1 MLSQVRPQ
9 DNKQTT
15 VAVVVFW
22 LEFGSVNLLL
32 TGKLG
37 RLLVLS
43 CSVLQML
50 VGVSGGLVFPM
61 LLNNTTLVPWWE
73 CGQRDRGLLGSRRT
87 TLPYLFLCVIVCYSS
102 LFIWPVVL
110 LLPLNK
116 WLVCPFNLLCCFLHF
131 VMVRELVMTSDTGIQ
146 GYFLN
151 VTDTQNRVYC
161 FNTRPGDIKAGCN
174 GSRCG
179 EVKHQRTHLKRSLRP
194 GEMLFHTWLD
204 AVIEHWVIY
213 KSPL

>member
-1 MLSQVRPQ
+1 MQIFTQDTFMLSQVRPQ

-15 VAVVVFW
+15 LAVVVFW
-22 LEFGSVNLLL
+22 LEFGSVNLLW

-102 LFIWPVVL
+102 LFIWLVVL
-110 LLPLNK
+110 LLLLNK
-116 WLVCPFNLLCCFLHF
+116 CQFVTLTCCVASYILSWF
-131 VMVRELVMTSDTGIQ
+131 VSWSWRQIQ
-146 GYFLN
+146 GYR
-151 VTDTQNRVYC
+151 DT
-161 FNTRPGDIKAGCN
+161 F
-174 GSRCG
+174 
-179 EVKHQRTHLKRSLRP
+179 
-194 GEMLFHTWLD
+194 
-204 AVIEHWVIY
+204 
-213 KSPL
+213 